1 MSNGYE
7 QQQQRGNGQQL
18 AECGRRRRGGSD
30 GPVCRGADPRVPAA
44 HTVNAVRKHHFRTL
58 NLFIKMNTIFVCFL
72 FCLVTSFAWIA
83 RTLGFCAS
91 RYLVCGA
98 ERSRPKHNQK
108 KWPTGLSVPNRT
120 FSQNINL
127 KIA

>member
-1 MSNGYE
+1 MSNGYQ

-58 NLFIKMNTIFVCFL
+58 NLFIKMNTIFVCFFFFVWL
-72 FCLVTSFAWIA
+72 LLLLGSLARWVFAPVDIWCAALNVVA
-83 RTLGFCAS
+83 RNTTRKNGQPVFPF
-91 RYLVCGA
+91 RT
-98 ERSRPKHNQK
+98 ERS
-108 KWPTGLSVPNRT
+108 
-120 FSQNINL
+120 L
-127 KIA
+127 KI